1 MRELASR
8 RKLAI
13 DLDSVLADTMIIWA
27 EEFNKRK
34 NSSITK
40 DNIVS
45 WDISKTLDISI
56 TEVSDIFTYIW
67 DKKWEDIPSTEPSI
81 GNVVSKLHNKCFRI
95 SILTKRY
102 RSSVSKVIKW
112 LD

>member
-1 MRELASR
+1 MRELAHR

-13 DLDSVLADTMIIWA
+13 DLDSVLADTMIVWA
-27 EEFNKRK
+27 EEYNKRK

-56 TEVSDIFTYIW
+56 IEVRTFS
-67 DKKWEDIPSTEPSI
+67 
-81 GNVVSKLHNKCFRI
+81 HI
-95 SILTKRY
+95 SGT
-102 RSSVSKVIKW
+102 RSGKIYHQQNRQLVI
-112 LD
+112 

>member
-1 MRELASR
+1 MPELAHR

-40 DNIVS
+40 ENIVS
-45 WDISKTLDISI
+45 WTSQ
-56 TEVSDIFTYIW
+56 
-67 DKKWEDIPSTEPSI
+67 
-81 GNVVSKLHNKCFRI
+81 KL
-95 SILTKRY
+95 
-102 RSSVSKVIKW
+102 
-112 LD
+112 